1 VISRFSNF
9 LLEEQTSGSTLLLRF
24 VAISLI
30 VVGIVII
37 YLTK

>member
-1 VISRFSNF
+1 L
-9 LLEEQTSGSTLLLRF
+9 LLEERSSRGALLLRF